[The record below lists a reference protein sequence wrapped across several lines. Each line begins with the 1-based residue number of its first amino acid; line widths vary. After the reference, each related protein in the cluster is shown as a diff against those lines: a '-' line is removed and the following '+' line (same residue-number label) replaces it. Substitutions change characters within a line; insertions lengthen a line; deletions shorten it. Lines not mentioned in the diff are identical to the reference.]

1 MTDITHTGT
10 PLLYMSFSLLV
21 VVLVAV
27 DFALLRAQGSH
38 QVSVKEAA
46 WWSVVWFV
54 AASAFGAWFWWHL
67 NGQFGA
73 EIASR
78 KTLEYATGY
87 LIEKGLA
94 IENVFVWITI
104 FSYFSI
110 PPEYQKRILLWG
122 VVGAILMRAALIYA
136 GALLIQQFSWIF
148 YVFGAFLIITGI
160 KMFLFTG
167 QKSDLS
173 TNPLLRWLR
182 KHLRITNGLHG
193 ERFSVIEHGKRA
205 LTPLFLVLVLVEVTD
220 LIFAVD
226 SIPAIFAVTSDPF
239 IVFSANTFAI
249 LGLRAMY
256 FLLAGM
262 ADRFHLLGY
271 GLAAIVTLV
280 GVKML
285 IMDVYKVPILWM
297 LGAVGAL
304 LLLSIFASLLV
315 PPTARASR
323 LDAAPNSDSLGSTS
337 SNIAKE

>member
-1 MTDITHTGT
+1 MTDIPHTGT
-10 PLLYMSFSLLV
+10 PLLYTGFGLLV
-21 VVLVAV
+21 VALLAV
-27 DFALLRAQGSH
+27 DFVLLRAQGSH
-38 QVSVKEAA
+38 KVSVKEAA

-54 AASAFGAWFWWHL
+54 AAAAFGVWLWWHL

-73 EIASR
+73 EIAGR

-104 FSYFSI
+104 FTYFSI
-110 PPEYQKRILLWG
+110 PPEFQKRVLLWG
-122 VVGAILMRAALIYA
+122 VVGAILMRAILIYL

-148 YVFGAFLIITGI
+148 YVFGAFLVFTGI

-167 QKSDLS
+167 QKSDLGS
-173 TNPLLRWLR
+173 NPLLGWLR
-182 KHLRITNGLHG
+182 KHLRVANDLHG
-193 ERFSVIEHGKRA
+193 ERFLLMENGKWI

-239 IVFSANTFAI
+239 IVFTANTFAI

-256 FLLAGM
+256 FLLADM

-271 GLAAIVTLV
+271 GLAVIVTLV
-280 GVKML
+280 GIKML
-285 IMDVYKVPILWM
+285 IMELYKVPILWM
-297 LGAVGAL
+297 LGSVGVV
-304 LLLSIFASLLV
+304 LLLSAVASLLV
-315 PPTARASR
+315 QPANRSM
-323 LDAAPNSDSLGSTS
+323 
-337 SNIAKE
+337 K